1 MQATWPTVRNPDV
14 VAVVFP
20 YPLEEVL
27 KVIFVILV
35 SSVKFVA
42 GPSFAYLENEYPF
55 TFFESVAYCVI
66 GGMLGVWFFTFFSLE
81 IQIGINWIRRKLQKA
96 INGSRLIVRP
106 GHEEDLVHP
115 VTQQRKIFSKRTRRF
130 VRLWRKYGM
139 VGVSFLTPVVFS
151 IPVGTVVLNLFED
164 NKGKIFLYM
173 FFSVLFWSLL
183 LNGIFELLHV
193 ANMPELQEKVIG

>member
-1 MQATWPTVRNPDV
+1 
-14 VAVVFP
+14 
-20 YPLEEVL
+20 
-27 KVIFVILV
+27 
-35 SSVKFVA
+35 
-42 GPSFAYLENEYPF
+42 
-55 TFFESVAYCVI
+55 
-66 GGMLGVWFFTFFSLE
+66 
-81 IQIGINWIRRKLQKA
+81 
-96 INGSRLIVRP
+96 
-106 GHEEDLVHP
+106 
-115 VTQQRKIFSKRTRRF
+115 
-130 VRLWRKYGM
+130 M